1 MKLGIFHYQLLYQ
14 ILERIHYIYDETQLA
29 DEVLENIS
37 AALDAEAA
45 TIFKLQ
51 PDGRLFP
58 LSAFGVSLTKLRQ
71 LSFETGKGV
80 VGWVVQYGQ
89 PVKVDRPDT
98 DPRFLNQIDSVT
110 GFKTSSILAAPILAK
125 GKVIGVIEFL
135 NRRNGVFQFPD
146 LELVGMVGREVGIA
160 FENVS
165 LVKELSHTRAF
176 LDAVTNSLSAGIIV
190 VDGGQRLLKVN
201 PKAVQILAMTGDQT
215 DWIGKKIADVLNDY
229 PELVVIINSLVSA
242 STPVQRQEVVLSIK
256 GEKRIIGYSGVFVAT
271 PQKQRLGTALLF
283 QDITA
288 YAKKS

>member
-29 DEVLENIS
+29 EEVLENIS

-51 PDGRLFP
+51 SDGKLLP
-58 LSAFGVSLTKLRQ
+58 LSSYGVELSKLRE
-71 LSFETGKGV
+71 LSFEVGKGV

-89 PVKVDRPDT
+89 SVKVDRPES
-98 DPRFLNQIDSVT
+98 DPRFLHQVDNIT
-110 GFKTSSILAAPILAK
+110 GFKTESILAAPILAK
-125 GKVIGVIEFL
+125 GKTIGVIEFL
-135 NRRNGVFQFPD
+135 NRRNGTFQFPD

-176 LDAVTNSLSAGIIV
+176 LNAVTDSLSAGIIV
-190 VDGGQRLLKVN
+190 VDGNARIMKIN
-201 PKAVQILAMTGDQT
+201 PKAFQILHLDGDESK
-215 DWIGKKIADVLNDY
+215 WLGKNMSDGLRSY
-229 PELVVIINSLVSA
+229 PELVAILQNLIGQA
-242 STPVQRQEVVLSIK
+242 SPVHRQEVALTINRESK
-256 GEKRIIGYSGVFVAT
+256 IIGYSGVPVVTA
-271 PQKQRLGTALLF
+271 QRERLGTSLLF

-288 YAKKS
+288 YAKK